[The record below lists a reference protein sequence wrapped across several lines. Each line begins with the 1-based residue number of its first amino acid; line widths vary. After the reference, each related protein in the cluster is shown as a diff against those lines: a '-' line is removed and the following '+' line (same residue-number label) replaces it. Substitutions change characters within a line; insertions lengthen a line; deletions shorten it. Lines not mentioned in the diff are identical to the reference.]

1 MRMLRKTRQINGLL
15 GQGILIL
22 MDEGSTKIKL
32 ELPDD
37 VRFIIDTIRHA
48 GYEACVVGG
57 CVRDSLLGK
66 KPEDWDITTSA
77 LPLQVKSLFK
87 NTVDTGI
94 KHGTVMVIRNKQG
107 YEVTTYRIDGEYIDG
122 RHPESVEFTP
132 VLGEDLKRRDFTINA
147 LAYDPEGGVV
157 DLFGGISDLKN
168 GIIRAVGDPRKRFEE
183 DALRIM
189 RAVRFSAQLSF
200 DIEEN
205 TRNAISQFA
214 SNLEMVSAERKR
226 VELEKTICSDNP
238 AHVCEYR
245 KLGLSKYIVPDVW
258 DRCFNESSAA
268 VMEAADDPDP
278 DRKKLIRLAAFFMEV
293 SAEEC
298 AHVMRKMTFD
308 NRSRDLVS
316 GILRFR
322 SGSPETQG
330 GLEPDAPG
338 IRKLLAKTGRELFE
352 LILAFREA
360 CQEDLSEVR
369 RVYEQIIMRG
379 NAFSISML
387 NIKGDDLIKEGIP
400 KGKQVGETLNMLLDK
415 VVEDPGLNT
424 KETLLRIVRGEL

>member
-1 MRMLRKTRQINGLL
+1 MLRKARQVNGLL

-22 MDEGSTKIKL
+22 MDEGSTKIKI

-37 VRFIIDTIRHA
+37 VRFILDTIRHA

-66 KPEDWDITTSA
+66 EPEDWDITTSA
-77 LPLQVKSLFK
+77 LPLQIKSLFK

-94 KHGTVMVIRNKQG
+94 KHGTVMVIRSKRG

-147 LAYDPEGGVV
+147 LAYDPEGGIV
-157 DLFGGISDLKN
+157 DLFGGIPDLEN
-168 GIIRAVGDPRKRFEE
+168 GIIRAVGDPCKRFEE

-205 TRNAISQFA
+205 TRAAISQFA
-214 SNLEMVSAERKR
+214 PNLKMVSAERKR

-245 KLGLSKYIVPDVW
+245 KLGLSEYIVPDVW
-258 DRCFNESSAA
+258 ERCFGEGSAA
-268 VMEAADDPDP
+268 VMEAADDADP
-278 DRKKLIRLAAFFMEV
+278 DKKKLIRLAAFFMELGP
-293 SAEEC
+293 EEC

-338 IRKLLAKTGRELFE
+338 IRKLLVKTGRELFE

-360 CQEDLSEVR
+360 CGEDMSAVR
-369 RVYEQIIMRG
+369 GVYEQVIRQG
-379 NAFSISML
+379 DAFAITML
-387 NIKGDDLIKEGIP
+387 DIKGDDLIEAGIP
-400 KGKQVGETLNMLLDK
+400 KGRQVGETLNMLLDK
-415 VVEDPGLNT
+415 VVEDPELNK
-424 KETLLRIVRGEL
+424 KETLLMIARGEL